1 MGFPVG
7 DEVRGRTAT
16 QFSVASVFCNILRN
30 DLEPTVAGEPNVYTF
45 RLEAIDNEGRSSGP
59 VALML
64 RQPETTNE

>member
-1 MGFPVG
+1 M
-7 DEVRGRTAT
+7 RGRTAT

-30 DLEPTVAGEPNVYTF
+30 DLEPTVAGKPNVYTF